1 MLNAQEFV
9 ERQKSYDLSYADLKS
24 MLVPLLT
31 KNVSGFYGLYYED
44 LQSGAWVGY
53 NEREK
58 FIPQSL
64 FKVPLAMTI
73 LKKVER
79 GDLSL
84 DETITLREEDLD
96 PSSGTLYKKGSGH
109 QMQLKDLLK
118 VMIEQSDNTAVPCPC
133 KQIYLL

>member
-1 MLNAQEFV
+1 
-9 ERQKSYDLSYADLKS
+9 